1 MVNYLN
7 FNETTTK
14 DAVQE
19 LCSSAGM
26 KVYANQLSQVMQQ
39 LQLTV
44 AHADTCNLTHY
55 GSTVSLAFSRYKRP
69 LLNITQGRW
78 PVATVVNDK
87 CSTFSNKQGGALDCF
102 PSTRLM
108 MDHLVEEL
116 GRLTGN

>member
-1 MVNYLN
+1 
-7 FNETTTK
+7 
-14 DAVQE
+14 
-19 LCSSAGM
+19 M

-69 LLNITQGRW
+69 QLKLTQGRW
-78 PVATVVNDK
+78 PVTALVNDK

-116 GRLTGN
+116 GRLTGNLIKSNSNCHTRGLQFCLR